1 MSRTLSPGRRLRSWQ
16 PPTEPMARD
25 RDPSPRRRGLRLA
38 NRSRRYGGRWGV
50 SDAAVC
56 GRIDARLRALR
67 LPGALERY
75 RDLADE
81 LGVRD
86 PVLGFLDAC
95 LQEEMDS
102 RELCRY
108 ERNLR
113 AARFPIV
120 KEPGSFN
127 FAAIPSVSKTQ
138 VEELATGRFVAAH
151 ETGLLGG
158 GPAGPVDA
166 P

>member
-1 MSRTLSPGRRLRSWQ
+1 M
-16 PPTEPMARD
+16 
-25 RDPSPRRRGLRLA
+25 
-38 NRSRRYGGRWGV
+38 
-50 SDAAVC
+50 C

-86 PVLGFLDAC
+86 PGLGFLDAC

-120 KEPGSFN
+120 KELGSFN